1 MPSLKTAF
9 TARANIREQSA
20 VFQTVLDKLYFM
32 DQKSNLCAFARF
44 YSYMPLK
51 INNYAK
57 WDTIKIL
64 FMAKSQTN
72 EW

>member
-1 MPSLKTAF
+1 MSSLKTAF
-9 TARANIREQSA
+9 TARANIRELSA

-44 YSYMPLK
+44 YSYLPLK

-57 WDTIKIL
+57 
-64 FMAKSQTN
+64 
-72 EW
+72 